1 MEKDGTKTGGWVG
14 RLRDLLLRHSPQF
27 DLWGF
32 GGIVAGGFRAGN
44 LGGDLRT
51 FHIEFGI
58 A

>member
-27 DLWGF
+27 DLMGF
-32 GGIVAGGFRAGN
+32 GGIVEGGFRAGN